1 MNSMQAVF
9 TGKTVRR
16 GFPSA
21 ARRSD
26 LLTPLAA
33 ENETKG
39 MDKYMKRGIQLSALL
54 LALCLLAGCG
64 SQETSPEPALQTV
77 SNGTIAY
84 VPLDDRPVNTDRVV
98 ELAES
103 LGYQVVMPDEALY
116 HTCLDG
122 QALNPNGTQYGDRAA
137 LFEWVLQQ
145 EAAGCHQFILSLDQL
160 LSGGLVNS
168 RSMTSQP
175 VTLSDGTVLT
185 EYGMI
190 DRLLEVLG
198 GSTENRIYLL
208 DTVMRLA
215 PTVGYDG
222 FDQGGYKALRA
233 YGMKA
238 RPTLSGS
245 ELTVDNIIANYELG
259 SDGQPAVLFS
269 TVPLPDDVIER
280 YTEARARKLKLSDHM
295 LAAAKGMCNVHV
307 LIGVD
312 DSAPAASI
320 QTSEIAYLKAAM
332 AGQGSLLSGADED
345 GMLAVCRLYEDTV
358 FTGDLPSVQ
367 VRYFGGSE
375 SAASSDYDHQPLT
388 EIVEAHLSYLGLSQT
403 EKNADLQVL
412 VLTAPADAAKA
423 DSYCADL
430 ISVLRKNEKKGIPTI
445 LMDAAKNGY
454 STTFQSLLI
463 SKADLGLLLGYAG
476 FYDLANVTGI
486 ALSNGV
492 ARWLCLRQQG
502 TCTDTQN
509 EAYLQTLSESLIKD
523 ICYKNRAKIKL
534 TSYVKDK
541 LGGDPDNFATAGTDI
556 TKVLSEL
563 ESTMAA
569 DTSDV
574 LDNFARGNF
583 ISALNPYR
591 ETGLGGLSLSN
602 YQFPWQRVFE
612 VRMKISVNDFT
623 KSHNRFLFFEF

>member
-1 MNSMQAVF
+1 M
-9 TGKTVRR
+9 
-16 GFPSA
+16 
-21 ARRSD
+21 
-26 LLTPLAA
+26 
-33 ENETKG
+33 KG
-39 MDKYMKRGIQLSALL
+39 MDKFMKRGMQLSALL
-54 LALCLLAGCG
+54 LVLCLLAGCG
-64 SQETSPEPALQTV
+64 PREASPEPASQTV
-77 SNGTIAY
+77 SNGIIAY

-103 LGYQVVMPDEALY
+103 LGYQVVMPEEALY

-122 QALNPNGTQYGDRAA
+122 QALNPNGTQYGNRAA

-145 EAAGCHQFILSLDQL
+145 EADGCHQFILSLDQL

-175 VTLSDGTVLT
+175 ITLSDGTVLT
-185 EYGMI
+185 EYELI

-198 GSTENRIYLL
+198 SSTENRIYLL

-222 FDQGGYKALRA
+222 FDLGGYNALRS
-233 YGMKA
+233 YGMEA
-238 RPTLSGS
+238 RPTLSGRD
-245 ELTVDNIIANYELG
+245 LTVDNIIANYWLD
-259 SDGQPAVLFS
+259 SKGQPVVLFS
-269 TVPLPDDVIER
+269 AVPLPDDVLDHYSES
-280 YTEARARKLKLSDHM
+280 RARKLRLADHM
-295 LAAAKGMCNVHV
+295 LAAAKGMDNVRV

-312 DSAPAASI
+312 DSAPTASI
-320 QTSEIAYLKAAM
+320 QTSEIAYLKQAM
-332 AGQGSLLSGADED
+332 AGEGTLLSGADED

-358 FTGDLPSVQ
+358 FTGDLPTVQ

-423 DSYCADL
+423 DRYCADL
-430 ISVLRKNEKKGIPTI
+430 ISALKKNAKKGVPTI

-454 STTFQSLLI
+454 GTAFQSLLVEQ
-463 SKADLGLLLGYAG
+463 ADLGLLLGYAG
-476 FYDLANVTGI
+476 FYDLANATGI

-502 TCTDTQN
+502 SCTNTQN
-509 EAYLQTLSESLIKD
+509 QAFLRTLSESLIKD
-523 ICYKNRAKIKL
+523 ICYKNQAKIEL
-534 TSYVKDK
+534 TSYVKNE
-541 LGGDPDNFATAGTDI
+541 LSGNPDNFAATDTDTTA
-556 TKVLSEL
+556 VLSRL
-563 ESTMAA
+563 EKFMSA
-569 DTSDV
+569 DTEDV
-574 LDNFARGNF
+574 LSNFSRGNF
-583 ISALNPYR
+583 ISSLNPYR
-591 ETGLGGLSLSN
+591 ETGLSGLTLSG

-612 VRMKISVNDFT
+612 VRMEICVNDFT
-623 KSHNRFLFFEF
+623 KSHNRFWFFWF

>member
-1 MNSMQAVF
+1 
-9 TGKTVRR
+9 
-16 GFPSA
+16 
-21 ARRSD
+21 
-26 LLTPLAA
+26 
-33 ENETKG
+33 
-39 MDKYMKRGIQLSALL
+39 MDNIMKRGIQLFALL

-64 SQETSPEPALQTV
+64 QQGTGQSAGQTV

-98 ELAES
+98 QLAES
-103 LGYQVVMPDEALY
+103 LGYQVVMPDETLY

-122 QALNPNGTQYGDRAA
+122 QTLNPNGTQYGDRAA

-145 EAAGCHQFILSLDQL
+145 EASGCHQFILSADQL

-175 VTLSDGTVLT
+175 ITLSDGTVLS
-185 EYGMI
+185 EYGLI

-198 GSTENRIYLL
+198 SNTENRVYLL

-222 FDQGGYKALRA
+222 FDLGGYKALRA
-233 YGMKA
+233 YGMEA
-238 RPTLSGS
+238 RPTLSGGD
-245 ELTVDNIIANYELG
+245 LTVDNIIANYWL
-259 SDGQPAVLFS
+259 DRKGQPVVLFS
-269 TVPLPDDVIER
+269 TSPLPDDVLDS
-280 YTEARARKLKLSDHM
+280 YSDARARKLKLSDHM
-295 LAAAKGMCNVHV
+295 LAAAKGMDNVRI

-312 DSAPAASI
+312 DSAPTASI
-320 QTSEIAYLKAAM
+320 QTSEIAYLKQTMAAQD
-332 AGQGSLLSGADED
+332 ALLSGADED

-358 FTGDLPSVQ
+358 FTGDLPTVQ

-375 SAASSDYDHQPLT
+375 NASSSDYDHQPLT

-412 VLTAPADAAKA
+412 VLTAPADAAQA

-430 ISVLRKNEKKGIPTI
+430 ISALRKNEKKGVPTI

-454 STTFQSLLI
+454 GTAFQSMLVE
-463 SKADLGLLLGYAG
+463 KTDLGLLMGYAG
-476 FYDLANVTGI
+476 FYDLANATGI

-502 TCTDTQN
+502 TCTDAQN
-509 EAYLQTLSESLIKD
+509 QAFLRTLSESLIKD
-523 ICYKNRAKIKL
+523 ICYKNRAKIEL

-541 LGGDPDNFATAGTDI
+541 LGGDPDNFAATGTD
-556 TKVLSEL
+556 TGAVLSQL
-563 ESTMAA
+563 QNFMAA
-569 DTSDV
+569 DTEDV
-574 LDNFARGNF
+574 LKNFSESNF
-583 ISALNPYR
+583 ISSLDPYR
-591 ETGLGGLSLSN
+591 ETGLGGLTLSD

-612 VRMKISVNDFT
+612 VRMEISVNDFT
-623 KSHNRFLFFEF
+623 KSHNRFLFFLF